1 VSKKKRNSIAL
12 WLLSGIVAI
21 PLLLGTIAA
30 QDTKKAI
37 FKIPK
42 DRKKITETSK
52 KPIEEEIEADR
63 IGTEAEEEEGK
74 VDYSYDPTNK
84 VDPFKSFIVVKR
96 ELEEKEKEKPKTYLE
111 TLAISQVTLSAIVLT
126 DKKNWALV
134 RDSKGD
140 GHVIKVGT
148 LIGNRGGQVIKIL
161 EKEVVVRERY
171 RDIRGRKDITK
182 DISIRLP
189 AVD

>member
-12 WLLSGIVAI
+12 WVLAGIVAI
-21 PLLLGTIAA
+21 PFLLGTIAA

-52 KPIEEEIEADR
+52 KPIEEEVEADR

-96 ELEEKEKEKPKTYLE
+96 ELEEKQKEKPKTYLE
-111 TLAISQVTLSAIVLT
+111 TLDISQVTLSAIVLT

-171 RDIRGRKDITK
+171 RDIRGHKDITK